1 MARAMWKGAIQF
13 GLVTIPVKLY
23 LATES
28 KGISFNMLH
37 KTDLSR
43 IQMKVWCPVEDEPIS
58 RSDTVKGFEY
68 APGEYV
74 VVTDEDLERVPLKT
88 VRSIEIEQFTKAERD
103 DAAVRFVKSAY
114 YLEPDKVGR
123 KAFNLL
129 KSVLDED
136 GLTAICKVVI
146 KDREALAALDP
157 FGDTMLLTT
166 LHWPDEIRATDELD
180 LGDEKYEFKP
190 AELAMAKQ
198 LVSAMTAEFDP
209 SQYKD
214 EYRQALEE
222 VIMAK
227 VEGKET
233 VEIEAPEEGGK
244 LIDLMAALE
253 ASVNAAKA
261 SREASSDKPVSVSDA
276 KAAKAAKAT
285 KSTAAAKAKAAE
297 ERTRTRRPPSRHGS
311 ARRPDPRPTPRCLAG
326 RDESIPEPALG
337 PDVARSLRRVVELV
351 AKPSDVDTYVVDL
364 VDVFA
369 TPDLCQQRSVAEDVA
384 RVADEVV
391 EQLVLGRRQIEALA
405 AEPRLLLRE
414 VDLEIARL
422 ERWRATRRRGHLET
436 PQHGLHAGHQ
446 LKVVERLGHVIVG
459 PELKALDLVHRV
471 VAGGQHQ
478 HRDVRERP
486 DLAEDLEAVDAGEP
500 DVEQHDVRVLVLDGV
515 QRQPRRSPAPMTS
528 TSRHCSVNPSRTD
541 STTSGS
547 SSTTRIRI
555 SPPPSVRRRER
566 PG

>member
-58 RSDTVKGFEY
+58 RSDTVKGYEY

-74 VVTDEDLERVPLKT
+74 VITDEDLERVPLKT

-123 KAFNLL
+123 KAFYLL
-129 KSVLDED
+129 KSVLEDD

-166 LHWPDEIRATDELD
+166 LHWPDEIRSTDELD
-180 LGDEKYEFKP
+180 LGDEEYDFKP

-214 EYRQALEE
+214 EYREALEA

-233 VEIEAPEEGGK
+233 VEIEEPEEGGK

-285 KSTAAAKAKAAE
+285 KRRPPRRPRPPPT
-297 ERTRTRRPPSRHGS
+297 RTRKRRPPSPPGS
-311 ARRPDPRPTPRCLAG
+311 ARPPDRRPAALAPSGRRSAHSRRCRSTNTAASATS
-326 RDESIPEPALG
+326 RKTPEPAPAARHAARPGGSSSSAIAPPGSTTTSGSRSTASSSAG
-337 PDVARSLRRVVELV
+337 PS
-351 AKPSDVDTYVVDL
+351 
-364 VDVFA
+364 
-369 TPDLCQQRSVAEDVA
+369 
-384 RVADEVV
+384 
-391 EQLVLGRRQIEALA
+391 
-405 AEPRLLLRE
+405 PR
-414 VDLEIARL
+414 A
-422 ERWRATRRRGHLET
+422 
-436 PQHGLHAGHQ
+436 
-446 LKVVERLGHVIVG
+446 
-459 PELKALDLVHRV
+459 
-471 VAGGQHQ
+471 
-478 HRDVRERP
+478 
-486 DLAEDLEAVDAGEP
+486 
-500 DVEQHDVRVLVLDGV
+500 
-515 QRQPRRSPAPMTS
+515 RRSIRRSGGWPSTSRTTRSSTS
-528 TSRHCSVNPSRTD
+528 TSRA
-541 STTSGS
+541 
-547 SSTTRIRI
+547 
-555 SPPPSVRRRER
+555 
-566 PG
+566 